1 MWSAPTNHKCSIME
15 RFPAKLLF
23 YFPVILNTF
32 FVLPVGGSSSSRLET
47 DKNGIYIFDNGNIEH
62 GIKELDSVMV
72 AFYSPK
78 V

>member
-1 MWSAPTNHKCSIME
+1 ME
-15 RFPAKLLF
+15 RFAAKLLF
-23 YFPVILNTF
+23 YFPVILCIS
-32 FVLPVGGSSSSRLET
+32 FVLPVGGSSSRLET
-47 DKNGIYIFDNGNIEH
+47 DKNGIYIFDNGNIEN